1 MAELVDALDLGS
13 SAFGVRVRVSPF
25 APYNYNLNMKYTLT
39 DKSKLEKTLT
49 VPVSREAL
57 NSSIDSHLKKIGKN
71 IKMPGFRPGKVPFK
85 IIKEK
90 YFTSGLRDATD
101 ELAQKSFNDFL
112 KESKVSLA
120 SYPKIDFKNLD
131 NEDSDIEI
139 IYDFEILPEIPE
151 LNYENIKIEKKVS
164 KIVDTDVDE
173 AIKRIRKD
181 RSDYVETEKKIE
193 KDFKV
198 VLDFSGKID
207 GKEFEGG
214 NGKNVELVVGSGTF
228 LADFESGIIG
238 MVKDEEKTIKVNFP
252 ENYGQK
258 SLAGKKAEFL
268 IKINKTLQSIIPE
281 LDKGFIEKLG
291 VTDGDMDTFKKQI
304 RDSLHDQ
311 AESISN
317 SKLKEE
323 LVSEFTNSNPIDLP
337 KSMVHEE
344 IHRIMESTKKDLIN
358 RGIPEDKIN
367 IPHDSLEGDAKKRV
381 HTSLLF
387 KKIIETEPSVKATK
401 KQIDDTIDNFAKTYK
416 DSQKV
421 KDWYYQD
428 SNRLRSVESIVTEGN
443 IVDWLTKKIVPNEV
457 EVPFMDLIGESK

>member
-1 MAELVDALDLGS
+1 
-13 SAFGVRVRVSPF
+13 
-25 APYNYNLNMKYTLT
+25 MKYTLT

-85 IIKEK
+85 LIKEK

-112 KESKVSLA
+112 KESKVLLA

-131 NEDSDIEI
+131 NEKIDLEI

-151 LNYENIKIEKKVS
+151 LNYENIKIEKKVP

-181 RSDYVETEKKIE
+181 RSDFVETEKKIE

-268 IKINKTLQSIIPE
+268 IKINKTLQSIIPD

-291 VTDGDMDTFKKQI
+291 VTDGNMDTFKKQI

>member
-1 MAELVDALDLGS
+1 
-13 SAFGVRVRVSPF
+13 
-25 APYNYNLNMKYTLT
+25 MKYTLT

-49 VPVSREAL
+49 VPLSREAL
-57 NSSIDSHLKKIGKN
+57 NTSIDSHLKKIGKN

-85 IIKEK
+85 LIKEK
-90 YFTSGLRDATD
+90 YYTSGLRDATD

-112 KESKVSLA
+112 KDSKVSLA

-131 NEDSDIEI
+131 NEQSDLEI
-139 IYDFEILPEIPE
+139 VYDFEILPEIPE
-151 LNYENIKIEKKVS
+151 LNYENIKIEKKVP

-181 RSDYVETEKKIE
+181 RSDFVETDKKIE

-198 VLDFSGKID
+198 FLDFTGKVD

-228 LADFESGIIG
+228 LADFENGIIG
-238 MVKDEEKTIKVNFP
+238 MVKDEEKTIEVNFP

-268 IKINKTLQSIIPE
+268 IKINKIFSSIIPE
-281 LDKGFIEKLG
+281 LDKNFLEKLG
-291 VTDGDMDTFKKQI
+291 ITDGNMDTFKKQI
-304 RDSLHDQ
+304 KDSLHDQ
-311 AESISN
+311 AESISS

-387 KKIIETEPSVKATK
+387 KKIIETEPSVKASK
-401 KQIDDTIDNFAKTYK
+401 KQIDDTIENFAKTYK
-416 DSQKV
+416 DSDKV

-428 SNRLRSVESIVTEGN
+428 TNRLRSVESIVTEGN
-443 IVDWLTKKIVPNEV
+443 IVDWLTKKIVPKEV

>member
-1 MAELVDALDLGS
+1 
-13 SAFGVRVRVSPF
+13 
-25 APYNYNLNMKYTLT
+25 MKYTLT

-49 VPVSREAL
+49 VPLSREAL
-57 NSSIDSHLKKIGKN
+57 NTSIDSHLKKIGKN

-85 IIKEK
+85 LIKEK
-90 YFTSGLRDATD
+90 YYTSGLRDATD

-112 KESKVSLA
+112 KDSKVSLA

-131 NEDSDIEI
+131 NEQSDLEI

-151 LNYENIKIEKKVS
+151 LNYENIKIEKKVP

-181 RSDYVETEKKIE
+181 RSDFVETDKKIE

-198 VLDFSGKID
+198 FLDFTGKVD

-228 LADFESGIIG
+228 LADFENGIID
-238 MVKDEEKTIKVNFP
+238 MVKDEEKTIEVNFP

-268 IKINKTLQSIIPE
+268 IKINKILYSIIPE
-281 LDKGFIEKLG
+281 LDKNFLNKLG
-291 VTDGDMDTFKKQI
+291 ITDGNMDTFKKQI
-304 RDSLHDQ
+304 KDSLHDQ
-311 AESISN
+311 AESISS

-323 LVSEFTNSNPIDLP
+323 LVSEFTSSNPIDLP

-387 KKIIETEPSVKATK
+387 KKIIETEPSVKASK
-401 KQIDDTIDNFAKTYK
+401 KQIDDTIENFAKTYK
-416 DSQKV
+416 DSDKV

-428 SNRLRSVESIVTEGN
+428 ANRLRSVESIVTEGN
-443 IVDWLTKKIVPNEV
+443 IVDWLTKKIVPKEV

>member
-1 MAELVDALDLGS
+1 
-13 SAFGVRVRVSPF
+13 
-25 APYNYNLNMKYTLT
+25 MKYTLT

-49 VPVSREAL
+49 VPLSREAL
-57 NSSIDSHLKKIGKN
+57 NTSIDSHLKKIGKN

-85 IIKEK
+85 LIKEK
-90 YFTSGLRDATD
+90 YYTSGLRDATD

-112 KESKVSLA
+112 KDSKVSLA

-131 NEDSDIEI
+131 NEQSDLEI

-151 LNYENIKIEKKVS
+151 LNYENIKIEKKVP

-181 RSDYVETEKKIE
+181 RSDFVETDKKIE

-198 VLDFSGKID
+198 FLDFTGKVD

-228 LADFESGIIG
+228 LADFENGIIG
-238 MVKDEEKTIKVNFP
+238 MVKDEEKTIEVNFP

-268 IKINKTLQSIIPE
+268 IKINKILSSIIPE
-281 LDKGFIEKLG
+281 LDKNFLEKLG
-291 VTDGDMDTFKKQI
+291 ITDGNMDTFKKQI
-304 RDSLHDQ
+304 KDSLHDQ
-311 AESISN
+311 AESISS

-381 HTSLLF
+381 HTSLFF
-387 KKIIETEPSVKATK
+387 KKIIETEPSVKASK
-401 KQIDDTIDNFAKTYK
+401 KQIDDTIENFAKTYK
-416 DSQKV
+416 DSDKV

-428 SNRLRSVESIVTEGN
+428 ANRLRSVESIVTEGN
-443 IVDWLTKKIVPNEV
+443 IVDWLTKKIVPKEV

>member
-1 MAELVDALDLGS
+1 
-13 SAFGVRVRVSPF
+13 
-25 APYNYNLNMKYTLT
+25 MKYTLT

-71 IKMPGFRPGKVPFK
+71 IKMPGFRPGKVPLK

-112 KESKVSLA
+112 KDSKVSLA

-131 NEDSDIEI
+131 NEKSDLEI
-139 IYDFEILPEIPE
+139 IYDFEILPEIPK
-151 LNYENIKIEKKVS
+151 LNYENIKIEKKVP

-198 VLDFSGKID
+198 VLDFSGKVD

-214 NGKNVELVVGSGTF
+214 NGKSVELVVGSGTF

-238 MVKDEEKTIKVNFP
+238 MVKDEEKTIEVNFP

-268 IKINKTLQSIIPE
+268 IRINKTFQSIIPE
-281 LDKGFIEKLG
+281 LDKSFIEKLG
-291 VTDGDMDTFKKQI
+291 VTDGNMDAFKKQI

-323 LVSEFTNSNPIDLP
+323 LVSKFTNSNPIDLP
-337 KSMVHEE
+337 KSMVNEE
-344 IHRIMESTKKDLIN
+344 IQRIIESTKKDLLN

-367 IPHDSLEGDAKKRV
+367 IPQDSLQGDAKKRV

>member
-1 MAELVDALDLGS
+1 
-13 SAFGVRVRVSPF
+13 
-25 APYNYNLNMKYTLT
+25 MKYTLT

-49 VPVSREAL
+49 VPLSREAL
-57 NSSIDSHLKKIGKN
+57 NTSIDSHLKKIGKN

-85 IIKEK
+85 LIKEK
-90 YFTSGLRDATD
+90 YYTSGLRDATD

-112 KESKVSLA
+112 KDSKVSLA

-131 NEDSDIEI
+131 NEQSDLEI

-151 LNYENIKIEKKVS
+151 LNYENIKIEKKVP

-181 RSDYVETEKKIE
+181 RSDFVETDKKIE

-198 VLDFSGKID
+198 FLDFTGKVD

-228 LADFESGIIG
+228 LADFENGIIG
-238 MVKDEEKTIKVNFP
+238 MVKDEEKTIEVNFP

-268 IKINKTLQSIIPE
+268 IKINKILSSIIPE
-281 LDKGFIEKLG
+281 LDKNFLEKLG
-291 VTDGDMDTFKKQI
+291 ITDGNMDTFKKQI
-304 RDSLHDQ
+304 KDSLHDQ
-311 AESISN
+311 AESISS

-387 KKIIETEPSVKATK
+387 KKIIETEPSVKASK
-401 KQIDDTIDNFAKTYK
+401 KQIDDTIENFAKTYK
-416 DSQKV
+416 DSDKV

-428 SNRLRSVESIVTEGN
+428 ANRLRSVESIVTEGN
-443 IVDWLTKKIVPNEV
+443 IVDWLTKKIVPIEI

>member
-1 MAELVDALDLGS
+1 
-13 SAFGVRVRVSPF
+13 
-25 APYNYNLNMKYTLT
+25 MKYTLT
-39 DKSKLEKTLT
+39 DKSKLERTLT
-49 VPVSREAL
+49 VPLSREAL
-57 NSSIDSHLKKIGKN
+57 NTSIDSHLKKIGKN

-85 IIKEK
+85 LIKEK
-90 YFTSGLRDATD
+90 YYTSGLRDATD

-112 KESKVSLA
+112 KDSKVSLA

-131 NEDSDIEI
+131 NEQSDFEI

-151 LNYENIKIEKKVS
+151 LNYENIKIEKKVP

-181 RSDYVETEKKIE
+181 RSDFVETDKKIE

-198 VLDFSGKID
+198 FLDFTGKVD
-207 GKEFEGG
+207 GKEFDGG

-228 LADFESGIIG
+228 LADFENGIIG
-238 MVKDEEKTIKVNFP
+238 MIKGEEKTIDVNFP

-268 IKINKTLQSIIPE
+268 IKINKILYSIIPD
-281 LDKGFIEKLG
+281 LDKNFLEKLG
-291 VTDGDMDTFKKQI
+291 ISDGSMDTFKKQI
-304 RDSLHDQ
+304 KDSLHEQ
-311 AESISN
+311 AESISS

-323 LVSEFTNSNPIDLP
+323 LVLEFTNSNPVDLP
-337 KSMVHEE
+337 KSMVNEE

-358 RGIPEDKIN
+358 RGVPEDKIN

-387 KKIIETEPSVKATK
+387 KKIIETEPSVKASK
-401 KQIDDTIDNFAKTYK
+401 KQIDDTIENFAKTYK
-416 DSQKV
+416 DSDKV

-428 SNRLRSVESIVTEGN
+428 TNRLRSVESIVTEGN
-443 IVDWLTKKIVPNEV
+443 IVDWLTKKIVPKEV

>member
-1 MAELVDALDLGS
+1 
-13 SAFGVRVRVSPF
+13 
-25 APYNYNLNMKYTLT
+25 MKYTLT

-49 VPVSREAL
+49 VPLSREAL
-57 NSSIDSHLKKIGKN
+57 NTSIDSHLKKIGKN

-85 IIKEK
+85 LIKEK
-90 YFTSGLRDATD
+90 YYTSGLRDATD

-131 NEDSDIEI
+131 NEQSDLEI

-151 LNYENIKIEKKVS
+151 LNYENIKIEKKVP
-164 KIVDTDVDE
+164 KIVDADVDE

-181 RSDYVETEKKIE
+181 RSDFVETDKKIE

-198 VLDFSGKID
+198 FLDFTGKVD

-228 LADFESGIIG
+228 LADFENGIIG
-238 MVKDEEKTIKVNFP
+238 MVKDEEKTIEVNFP

-268 IKINKTLQSIIPE
+268 IKINKILSSIIPE
-281 LDKGFIEKLG
+281 LDKNFLEKLG
-291 VTDGDMDTFKKQI
+291 ITDGNMDTFKKQI
-304 RDSLHDQ
+304 KDSLHDQ
-311 AESISN
+311 AESISS

-387 KKIIETEPSVKATK
+387 KKIIETEPSVKASK

-416 DSQKV
+416 DSDKV

-428 SNRLRSVESIVTEGN
+428 ANRLRSVESIVTEGN
-443 IVDWLTKKIVPNEV
+443 IVDWLTKKIVPKEV

>member
-1 MAELVDALDLGS
+1 
-13 SAFGVRVRVSPF
+13 
-25 APYNYNLNMKYTLT
+25 MKYTLT

-49 VPVSREAL
+49 VPLSRETL
-57 NSSIDSHLKKIGKN
+57 NTSIDSHLKKIGKN

-85 IIKEK
+85 LIKEK
-90 YFTSGLRDATD
+90 YYTSGLRDATD

-112 KESKVSLA
+112 KDSKVSLA

-131 NEDSDIEI
+131 NEQSDLEI

-151 LNYENIKIEKKVS
+151 LNYENIKIEKKVP

-181 RSDYVETEKKIE
+181 RSDFVETEKKIA

-198 VLDFSGKID
+198 FLDFTGKVD

-228 LADFESGIIG
+228 LADFENGIIG
-238 MVKDEEKTIKVNFP
+238 MVKDEEKTIEVNFP

-268 IKINKTLQSIIPE
+268 IKINKIFSSIIPE
-281 LDKGFIEKLG
+281 LDKNFLEKLG
-291 VTDGDMDTFKKQI
+291 ITDGNMDTFKKQI
-304 RDSLHDQ
+304 KDSLHDQ

-387 KKIIETEPSVKATK
+387 KKIIETEPSVKASK
-401 KQIDDTIDNFAKTYK
+401 KQIDDTIENFAKTYK
-416 DSQKV
+416 DSDKV

-428 SNRLRSVESIVTEGN
+428 TNRLRSVESIVTEGN
-443 IVDWLTKKIVPNEV
+443 IVDWLTKKIVPKEV

>member
-13 SAFGVRVRVSPF
+13 SAYGVRVRVSPF
-25 APYNYNLNMKYTLT
+25 APDNNKLYMKYTIT

-49 VPVSREAL
+49 VTVARDTL
-57 NSSIDSHLKKIGKN
+57 NTSIDLHLKKIGKTM
-71 IKMPGFRPGKVPFK
+71 KMPGFRPGKIPFK
-85 IIKEK
+85 LIKEK
-90 YFTSGLRDATD
+90 YYSSGLRDATD

-112 KESKVSLA
+112 KESKISLA

-131 NEDSDIEI
+131 NGQSDFEI

-151 LNYENIKIEKKVS
+151 LNYEDIKIEKKVP
-164 KIVDTDVDE
+164 KIIDTDIDE

-181 RSDYVETEKKIE
+181 RSDYIETEKKIQ

-198 VLDFSGKID
+198 FLDFSGKID

-214 NGKNVELVVGSGTF
+214 SGKNVELVVGSGTF

-238 MVKDEEKTIKVNFP
+238 MVKNEEKTIEVNFP

-268 IKINKTLQSIIPE
+268 IKIIKILESIIPE
-281 LDKGFIEKLG
+281 LNKDFIEKLG
-291 VTDGDMDTFKKQI
+291 IIDGNMDTFKKQI

-311 AESISN
+311 AESISS
-317 SKLKEE
+317 SKLKQE
-323 LVSEFTNSNPIDLP
+323 LVSEFTKCNPIDLP
-337 KSMVHEE
+337 KSMVLEE
-344 IHRIMESTKKDLIN
+344 IQRIKESTKKDLIN

-367 IPHDSLEGDAKKRV
+367 IPHDSLEADAKKRV

-387 KKIIETEPSVKATK
+387 KKIIETEPSVKASK
-401 KQIDDTIDNFAKTYK
+401 KQIDSTIDNFAKTYK
-416 DSQKV
+416 DSEKV

-428 SNRLRSVESIVTEGN
+428 ANRLRSVESIVTEGN
-443 IVDWLTKKIVPNEV
+443 IIDWLTKKTVPIEV
-457 EVPFMDLIGESK
+457 EIPFMDLVGEAK

>member
-1 MAELVDALDLGS
+1 
-13 SAFGVRVRVSPF
+13 
-25 APYNYNLNMKYTLT
+25 MKYTLT
-39 DKSKLEKTLT
+39 DKSKLEKTLS

-57 NSSIDSHLKKIGKN
+57 NTSIDSHLKKIGKN

-85 IIKEK
+85 LIKEK
-90 YFTSGLRDATD
+90 YYTSGLRDATD

-112 KESKVSLA
+112 KDSKVSLA

-131 NEDSDIEI
+131 NEQSDLEI

-151 LNYENIKIEKKVS
+151 LNYENIKIEKKVP

-181 RSDYVETEKKIE
+181 RSDFVETENKIE

-198 VLDFSGKID
+198 FLDFTGKVD

-228 LADFESGIIG
+228 LADFENGIIG
-238 MVKDEEKTIKVNFP
+238 MVKDEEKTIEVNFP

-268 IKINKTLQSIIPE
+268 IKINKILSSIIPE
-281 LDKGFIEKLG
+281 LDKNFLEKLG
-291 VTDGDMDTFKKQI
+291 ITDGNMDTFKKQI
-304 RDSLHDQ
+304 KDSLHDQ
-311 AESISN
+311 AESISS

-387 KKIIETEPSVKATK
+387 KKIIETEPSVKASK
-401 KQIDDTIDNFAKTYK
+401 KQIDDTIENFAKTYK
-416 DSQKV
+416 DSDKV

-428 SNRLRSVESIVTEGN
+428 NNRLRSVESIVTEGN
-443 IVDWLTKKIVPNEV
+443 IVDWLTKKIVPKEV

>member
-1 MAELVDALDLGS
+1 
-13 SAFGVRVRVSPF
+13 
-25 APYNYNLNMKYTLT
+25 MKYTLT

-49 VPVSREAL
+49 VPLSREAL
-57 NSSIDSHLKKIGKN
+57 NTSIDSHLKKIGKN

-85 IIKEK
+85 LIKEK
-90 YFTSGLRDATD
+90 YYTSGLRDATD

-131 NEDSDIEI
+131 NEQSDLEI
-139 IYDFEILPEIPE
+139 IYDFEILPEVPE
-151 LNYENIKIEKKVS
+151 LNYENIKIEKKVP
-164 KIVDTDVDE
+164 KIVDADVDE

-181 RSDYVETEKKIE
+181 RSDFVETDKKIE

-198 VLDFSGKID
+198 FLDFTGKVD

-228 LADFESGIIG
+228 LADFENGIID
-238 MVKDEEKTIKVNFP
+238 MVKDEEKTIEVNFP

-268 IKINKTLQSIIPE
+268 IKINKILSSIIPE
-281 LDKGFIEKLG
+281 LDKNFLEKLG
-291 VTDGDMDTFKKQI
+291 ITDGNMDTFKKQI
-304 RDSLHDQ
+304 KDSLHDQ
-311 AESISN
+311 AESISS

-387 KKIIETEPSVKATK
+387 KKIIETEPSVKASK
-401 KQIDDTIDNFAKTYK
+401 KQIDDTIENFAKTYK
-416 DSQKV
+416 DSDKV

-428 SNRLRSVESIVTEGN
+428 ANRLRSVESIVTEGN
-443 IVDWLTKKIVPNEV
+443 IVDWLTKKIVPKEV

>member
-1 MAELVDALDLGS
+1 
-13 SAFGVRVRVSPF
+13 
-25 APYNYNLNMKYTLT
+25 MKYTLT

-85 IIKEK
+85 LIKEK

-112 KESKVSLA
+112 KDSKVSLA

-131 NEDSDIEI
+131 NEQSNLEI

-151 LNYENIKIEKKVS
+151 LNYENIKIEKKVP
-164 KIVDTDVDE
+164 KIVDSDVDE
-173 AIKRIRKD
+173 AIQRIRKD

-238 MVKDEEKTIKVNFP
+238 MVKDEEKTIEVNFP

-291 VTDGDMDTFKKQI
+291 VTDGNIDTFKKQI

-311 AESISN
+311 AESVSN
-317 SKLKEE
+317 SKLKQE
-323 LVSEFTNSNPIDLP
+323 LVSEFANSNPIDLP

-344 IHRIMESTKKDLIN
+344 INRIMESTKKDLLN

-457 EVPFMDLIGESK
+457 QIPFMELIGESK

>member
-1 MAELVDALDLGS
+1 
-13 SAFGVRVRVSPF
+13 
-25 APYNYNLNMKYTLT
+25 MKYTLT

-457 EVPFMDLIGESK
+457 EVPFMDLIGELK

>member
-1 MAELVDALDLGS
+1 
-13 SAFGVRVRVSPF
+13 
-25 APYNYNLNMKYTLT
+25 MKYTLT

-85 IIKEK
+85 LIKEK

-112 KESKVSLA
+112 KDSKVSLA

-131 NEDSDIEI
+131 NEQSDLEI

-151 LNYENIKIEKKVS
+151 LNYENIKIEKKVP

-181 RSDYVETEKKIE
+181 RSDFVETEKKIE

-238 MVKDEEKTIKVNFP
+238 MVKDEEKTIEVNFP

-291 VTDGDMDTFKKQI
+291 VTDGNMDTFKKQI

-401 KQIDDTIDNFAKTYK
+401 KQIDDTIDNFASTYK

-428 SNRLRSVESIVTEGN
+428 SNRLRNVESIVTEGN

>member
-1 MAELVDALDLGS
+1 
-13 SAFGVRVRVSPF
+13 
-25 APYNYNLNMKYTLT
+25 MKYTLT

-49 VPVSREAL
+49 VPLSREAL

-85 IIKEK
+85 LIKEK
-90 YFTSGLRDATD
+90 YYTSGLRDATD

-112 KESKVSLA
+112 KDSKVSLA

-131 NEDSDIEI
+131 NEQSDLEI

-151 LNYENIKIEKKVS
+151 LNYENIKIEKKVP

-181 RSDYVETEKKIE
+181 RSDFVETEKKIE

-198 VLDFSGKID
+198 FLTFQAKLD

-238 MVKDEEKTIKVNFP
+238 MVKDEEKTIEVNFP

-268 IKINKTLQSIIPE
+268 IKINKILSSIIPE
-281 LDKGFIEKLG
+281 LDKDFLEKLG
-291 VTDGDMDTFKKQI
+291 VTDGNMDTFKKQI
-304 RDSLHDQ
+304 KDSLHDQ

-387 KKIIETEPSVKATK
+387 KKIIETEPSVKASK
-401 KQIDDTIDNFAKTYK
+401 KQIDDTIENFAKTYK
-416 DSQKV
+416 DSDKV

-428 SNRLRSVESIVTEGN
+428 SNRLRNVESIVTEGN
-443 IVDWLTKKIVPNEV
+443 IVDWLTKKIVPKEV

>member
-1 MAELVDALDLGS
+1 MI
-13 SAFGVRVRVSPF
+13 
-25 APYNYNLNMKYTLT
+25 N
-39 DKSKLEKTLT
+39 
-49 VPVSREAL
+49 
-57 NSSIDSHLKKIGKN
+57 
-71 IKMPGFRPGKVPFK
+71 
-85 IIKEK
+85 EK
-90 YFTSGLRDATD
+90 YYSSGLRDATD

-112 KESKVSLA
+112 KDSKLPLA

-131 NEDSDIEI
+131 NEQSDFEI
-139 IYDFEILPEIPE
+139 IYDFEILPEIPT
-151 LNYENIKIEKKVS
+151 LVYENIKIEKKVP
-164 KIVDTDVDE
+164 KIVDSDVDE
-173 AIKRIRKD
+173 AINRIRKD
-181 RSDYVETEKKIE
+181 RSDFVETEKKIE

-198 VLDFSGKID
+198 FLDFSGKID
-207 GKEFEGG
+207 GKEFDGG

-238 MVKDEEKTIKVNFP
+238 MVKNEEKTIDVNFP
-252 ENYGQK
+252 ENYGQE

-268 IKINKTLQSIIPE
+268 IKINKILESFLPE
-281 LDKGFIEKLG
+281 LDSAFLEKLG
-291 VTDGDMDTFKKQI
+291 ITDGNMDAFKKQI

-323 LVSEFTNSNPIDLP
+323 LVSEFTKSNPIDLP
-337 KSMVHEE
+337 KSMVNDE

-387 KKIIETEPSVKATK
+387 KKIVETESSVKATK

-457 EVPFMDLIGESK
+457 EVPFMELIGESK

>member
-1 MAELVDALDLGS
+1 
-13 SAFGVRVRVSPF
+13 
-25 APYNYNLNMKYTLT
+25 MKYTLT

-49 VPVSREAL
+49 VPLSREAL
-57 NSSIDSHLKKIGKN
+57 NTSIDSHLKKIGKN

-85 IIKEK
+85 LIKEK
-90 YFTSGLRDATD
+90 YYTSGLRDATD

-131 NEDSDIEI
+131 NEQSDLNI

-151 LNYENIKIEKKVS
+151 LNYENIKIEKKVP

-181 RSDYVETEKKIE
+181 RSDFVETDKKIE

-198 VLDFSGKID
+198 FLDFTGKVD

-228 LADFESGIIG
+228 LADFENGIIG
-238 MVKDEEKTIKVNFP
+238 MVKDEEKTIEVNFP

-268 IKINKTLQSIIPE
+268 IKINKILSSIIPE
-281 LDKGFIEKLG
+281 LDKNFLEKLG
-291 VTDGDMDTFKKQI
+291 ITDGNMDTFKKQI
-304 RDSLHDQ
+304 KDSLHDQ

-387 KKIIETEPSVKATK
+387 KKIIETEPSVKASK
-401 KQIDDTIDNFAKTYK
+401 KQIDDTIENFAKTYK
-416 DSQKV
+416 DSDKV

-428 SNRLRSVESIVTEGN
+428 ANRLRSVESIVTEGN
-443 IVDWLTKKIVPNEV
+443 IVDWLTKKIVPKEV

>member
-1 MAELVDALDLGS
+1 
-13 SAFGVRVRVSPF
+13 
-25 APYNYNLNMKYTLT
+25 MKYTLT

-85 IIKEK
+85 LIKEK

-112 KESKVSLA
+112 KESKVLLA

-151 LNYENIKIEKKVS
+151 LNYENIKIEKKVP

-181 RSDYVETEKKIE
+181 RSDFVETEKKIE

-268 IKINKTLQSIIPE
+268 IKINKTLQSIIPD

-291 VTDGDMDTFKKQI
+291 VTDGNMDTFKKQI

>member
-1 MAELVDALDLGS
+1 
-13 SAFGVRVRVSPF
+13 
-25 APYNYNLNMKYTLT
+25 MKYTLT

-85 IIKEK
+85 LIKEK

-112 KESKVSLA
+112 KDSKVSLA

-131 NEDSDIEI
+131 NEQSDLEI

-151 LNYENIKIEKKVS
+151 LNYENIKIEKKVP

-181 RSDYVETEKKIE
+181 RSDFVETEKKIE

-238 MVKDEEKTIKVNFP
+238 MVKDEEKTIEVNFP

-268 IKINKTLQSIIPE
+268 IKINKILQSIIPE

-291 VTDGDMDTFKKQI
+291 VTDGNMDTFKKQI

-344 IHRIMESTKKDLIN
+344 IHRIMQSTKKDLIN

-428 SNRLRSVESIVTEGN
+428 SNRLRNVESIVTEGN

>member
-1 MAELVDALDLGS
+1 
-13 SAFGVRVRVSPF
+13 
-25 APYNYNLNMKYTLT
+25 MKYTLT

-49 VPVSREAL
+49 VPLSREAL
-57 NSSIDSHLKKIGKN
+57 NTSIDSHLKKIGKN

-85 IIKEK
+85 LIKEK
-90 YFTSGLRDATD
+90 YYTSGLRDATD

-112 KESKVSLA
+112 KDSKVSLA

-131 NEDSDIEI
+131 NEQSDLEI

-151 LNYENIKIEKKVS
+151 LNYENIKIEKKVP

-181 RSDYVETEKKIE
+181 RSDFVETDKKIE

-198 VLDFSGKID
+198 FLDFTGKVD

-228 LADFESGIIG
+228 LADFENGIIG
-238 MVKDEEKTIKVNFP
+238 MVKDEEKTIEVNFP

-268 IKINKTLQSIIPE
+268 IKINKIFSSIIPE
-281 LDKGFIEKLG
+281 LDKNFLEKLG
-291 VTDGDMDTFKKQI
+291 ITDGNMDTFKKQI
-304 RDSLHDQ
+304 KDSLHDQ
-311 AESISN
+311 AESISS

-387 KKIIETEPSVKATK
+387 KKIIETEPSVKASK
-401 KQIDDTIDNFAKTYK
+401 KQIDDTIENFAKTYK
-416 DSQKV
+416 DSDKV

-428 SNRLRSVESIVTEGN
+428 ANRLRSVESIVTEGN
-443 IVDWLTKKIVPNEV
+443 IVDWLTKKIVPKEV

>member
-1 MAELVDALDLGS
+1 
-13 SAFGVRVRVSPF
+13 
-25 APYNYNLNMKYTLT
+25 MKYTLT

-198 VLDFSGKID
+198 VLDFSGKVD

-323 LVSEFTNSNPIDLP
+323 LVSEFTNLNPIDLP

>member
-1 MAELVDALDLGS
+1 
-13 SAFGVRVRVSPF
+13 
-25 APYNYNLNMKYTLT
+25 MKYTLT

-49 VPVSREAL
+49 VPLSREAL
-57 NSSIDSHLKKIGKN
+57 NTSIDSHLKKIGKN

-85 IIKEK
+85 LIKEK
-90 YFTSGLRDATD
+90 YYTSGLRDATD

-131 NEDSDIEI
+131 NKDSDIEI

-151 LNYENIKIEKKVS
+151 LNYENIKIEKKVP

-181 RSDYVETEKKIE
+181 RSDFVETDKKIE

-198 VLDFSGKID
+198 FLDFTGKVD

-228 LADFESGIIG
+228 LADFENGIIG
-238 MVKDEEKTIKVNFP
+238 MVKDEEKTIEVNFP

-268 IKINKTLQSIIPE
+268 IKINKILSSIIPE
-281 LDKGFIEKLG
+281 LDKNFLEKLG
-291 VTDGDMDTFKKQI
+291 ITDGNMDTFKKQI
-304 RDSLHDQ
+304 KDSLHDQ

-387 KKIIETEPSVKATK
+387 KKIIETEPSVKASK
-401 KQIDDTIDNFAKTYK
+401 KQIDDTIENFAKTYK
-416 DSQKV
+416 DSDKV

-428 SNRLRSVESIVTEGN
+428 TNRLRSVESIVTEGN
-443 IVDWLTKKIVPNEV
+443 IVDWLTKKIVPKEV

>member
-1 MAELVDALDLGS
+1 
-13 SAFGVRVRVSPF
+13 
-25 APYNYNLNMKYTLT
+25 MKYTLT

-49 VPVSREAL
+49 VPLSREAL
-57 NSSIDSHLKKIGKN
+57 NTSIDSHLKKIGKN

-85 IIKEK
+85 LIKEK
-90 YFTSGLRDATD
+90 YYTSGLRDATD

-112 KESKVSLA
+112 KDSKVSLA

-131 NEDSDIEI
+131 NEQSDLEI

-151 LNYENIKIEKKVS
+151 LNYENIKIEKKVP

-181 RSDYVETEKKIE
+181 RSDFVETDKKIE

-198 VLDFSGKID
+198 FLDFTGKVD

-228 LADFESGIIG
+228 LADFENGIIG
-238 MVKDEEKTIKVNFP
+238 MVKDEEKTIEVNFP

-268 IKINKTLQSIIPE
+268 IKINKILSSIIPE
-281 LDKGFIEKLG
+281 LDKNFLEKLG
-291 VTDGDMDTFKKQI
+291 ITDGNMDTFKKQI
-304 RDSLHDQ
+304 KDSLHDQ

-337 KSMVHEE
+337 KSMVNEE

-387 KKIIETEPSVKATK
+387 KKIIETEPSVKASK
-401 KQIDDTIDNFAKTYK
+401 KQIDDTIENFAKTYK
-416 DSQKV
+416 DSDKV

-428 SNRLRSVESIVTEGN
+428 TNRLRSVESIVTEGN
-443 IVDWLTKKIVPNEV
+443 IVDWLTKKIVPKEV

>member
-1 MAELVDALDLGS
+1 
-13 SAFGVRVRVSPF
+13 
-25 APYNYNLNMKYTLT
+25 MKYTLT

-49 VPVSREAL
+49 VPLSREAL
-57 NSSIDSHLKKIGKN
+57 NTSIDSHLKKIGKN

-85 IIKEK
+85 LIKEK
-90 YFTSGLRDATD
+90 YYTSGLRDATD

-131 NEDSDIEI
+131 NEQSDLEI

-151 LNYENIKIEKKVS
+151 LNYENIKIEKKVP

-181 RSDYVETEKKIE
+181 RSDFVETDKKIE

-198 VLDFSGKID
+198 FLDFTGKVD

-228 LADFESGIIG
+228 LADFENGIIG
-238 MVKDEEKTIKVNFP
+238 MVKDEEKTIEVNFP

-268 IKINKTLQSIIPE
+268 IQINKVLSSIIPE
-281 LDKGFIEKLG
+281 LDKNFLEKLG
-291 VTDGDMDTFKKQI
+291 ITDGNMDTFKKQI
-304 RDSLHDQ
+304 KDSLHDQ
-311 AESISN
+311 AESISS

-344 IHRIMESTKKDLIN
+344 IQRIMESTKKDLIN

-387 KKIIETEPSVKATK
+387 KKIIETEPSVKASK
-401 KQIDDTIDNFAKTYK
+401 KQIDDTIENFAKTYK
-416 DSQKV
+416 DSDKV

-428 SNRLRSVESIVTEGN
+428 ANRLRSVESIVTEGN
-443 IVDWLTKKIVPNEV
+443 IVDWLTKKIVPKEV

>member
-1 MAELVDALDLGS
+1 
-13 SAFGVRVRVSPF
+13 
-25 APYNYNLNMKYTLT
+25 MKYTLT

-85 IIKEK
+85 LIKEK
-90 YFTSGLRDATD
+90 YFTSGLKDATD

-112 KESKVSLA
+112 KDSKVSLA

-131 NEDSDIEI
+131 NEQIDLEI
-139 IYDFEILPEIPE
+139 IYEFEILPEIPE
-151 LNYENIKIEKKVS
+151 LNYENIKIEKKIS
-164 KIVDTDVDE
+164 KIIDADVDE

-181 RSDYVETEKKIE
+181 RSDFVETKKKIE

-198 VLDFSGKID
+198 FLDFSGKID

-238 MVKDEEKTIKVNFP
+238 LVKDEEKTIEVNFP

-291 VTDGDMDTFKKQI
+291 ITDGNIDTFKKQI
-304 RDSLHDQ
+304 RDSLFDQ
-311 AESISN
+311 AESVSN
-317 SKLKEE
+317 SKLKED

-337 KSMVHEE
+337 KSMVSEE
-344 IHRIMESTKKDLIN
+344 INRIMESTKKDLLK

-457 EVPFMDLIGESK
+457 EIPFMDLIGESK

>member
-1 MAELVDALDLGS
+1 
-13 SAFGVRVRVSPF
+13 
-25 APYNYNLNMKYTLT
+25 MKYTLT

-49 VPVSREAL
+49 VPLSREAL
-57 NSSIDSHLKKIGKN
+57 NTLIDSHLKKIGKN

-85 IIKEK
+85 LIKEK
-90 YFTSGLRDATD
+90 YYTSGLRDATD

-112 KESKVSLA
+112 KDSKVSLA

-131 NEDSDIEI
+131 NEQSDLEI

-151 LNYENIKIEKKVS
+151 LNYENIKIEKKVP

-181 RSDYVETEKKIE
+181 RSDFVETDKKIE

-198 VLDFSGKID
+198 FLDFTGKVD

-228 LADFESGIIG
+228 LADFENGIIG
-238 MVKDEEKTIKVNFP
+238 MVKDEEKTIEVNFP

-268 IKINKTLQSIIPE
+268 IKINKILSSIIPE
-281 LDKGFIEKLG
+281 LDKNFLEKLG
-291 VTDGDMDTFKKQI
+291 ITDGNMDTFKKQI
-304 RDSLHDQ
+304 KDSLHDQ
-311 AESISN
+311 AESISS

-387 KKIIETEPSVKATK
+387 KKIIETEPSVKASK
-401 KQIDDTIDNFAKTYK
+401 KQIDDTIENFAKTYK
-416 DSQKV
+416 DSDKV

-428 SNRLRSVESIVTEGN
+428 ANRLRSVESIVTEGN
-443 IVDWLTKKIVPNEV
+443 IVDWLTKKIVPKEV